1 MQAFLEHV
9 VKELVDH
16 PDAVSVTPVQH
27 GPSTLYEL
35 RVDPDDVGKI
45 IGRQGATINAI
56 RALLLV
62 GSAKKGLRC
71 SLEIVEDEDE
81 LPPVRPQE
89 LEHDP
94 RDLRGPV
101 GSPTGGSRATGGG
114 GGGRP
119 RGAGGGGSRGG
130 TPSGSSFRG
139 GGGSLGGYQD
149 RPSGNY

>member
-27 GPSTLYEL
+27 GQSTIYEL

-71 SLEIVEDEDE
+71 SLDIIEDESE
-81 LPPVRPQE
+81 LPPVRPMDE
-89 LEHDP
+89 GHDP
-94 RDLRGPV
+94 RDLRSGAGP
-101 GSPTGGSRATGGG
+101 SRGGG
-114 GGGRP
+114 GDRGRS
-119 RGAGGGGSRGG
+119 RGGGSRP
-130 TPSGSSFRG
+130 PSGSSFRG
-139 GGGSLGGYQD
+139 GGGSFGGAGGGYPD
-149 RPSGNY
+149 RASGNY